1 MWRNLLENS
10 SLYDNKLEG
19 AEPFYVSVKLVRG
32 HSRSR
37 DLWAARRP
45 TILLTDLQFPVREN
59 ANLIHTA
66 KTQFAHE

>member
-37 DLWAARRP
+37 DL
-45 TILLTDLQFPVREN
+45 
-59 ANLIHTA
+59 
-66 KTQFAHE
+66 